1 MRAQLVEMASRC
13 DRVEYRCAF
22 LLTIAMTLERSYARA
37 GGDPLLI
44 AWVAAEL
51 RASWDPAEEFV
62 APDGERSAT
71 SHALAILGMLATG
84 GDTARVK
91 GYLRRAEVTALGEA
105 RTTSRGT
112 WQIGWKRSGGGWSM
126 SLYDRYIS
134 NGTRQRSLW

>member
-1 MRAQLVEMASRC
+1 
-13 DRVEYRCAF
+13 
-22 LLTIAMTLERSYARA
+22 MTLERSYARA

-51 RASWDPAEEFV
+51 RACPGDPAEEFV

-71 SHALAILGMLATG
+71 SHALATLMLATG

-105 RTTSRGT
+105 RTTSEERGRLAEAI
-112 WQIGWKRSGGGWSM
+112 WRRM
-126 SLYDRYIS
+126 VDVA
-134 NGTRQRSLW
+134 LWDE